1 MWINISKWFQ
11 SIKTSVSHMM
21 LAEVDN
27 RFCFAAISYLSLATP
42 ITAQWLLNKM
52 AMVEGIK
59 GTHGHSNIGVYS
71 PRLSWPRP
79 LLSTLSASSRGQHRA
94 CNVAPLSRGPAS
106 YSGAGWWCWS
116 SSITEGAAFVLAGIG
131 SYSDYRF
138 ASSAA
143 VLLPNPP
150 FVSGMSYLLS

>member
-11 SIKTSVSHMM
+11 SIKTAVSHMM

-27 RFCFAAISYLSLATP
+27 RFCFAAISYLSLAPP
-42 ITAQWLLNKM
+42 ITAPWLLYKM

-79 LLSTLSASSRGQHRA
+79 LLSTLVCQQQRPVQSLQCGTTLQGTSQLLRCRMVMLELLHHRRGSI
-94 CNVAPLSRGPAS
+94 CS
-106 YSGAGWWCWS
+106 CWN
-116 SSITEGAAFVLAGIG
+116 
-131 SYSDYRF
+131 RF
-138 ASSAA
+138 
-143 VLLPNPP
+143 LLW
-150 FVSGMSYLLS
+150 L